1 MFTICLDH
9 QLRSTEPLEVVTCT
23 CPERK
28 VKMVSKG
35 VTDLKNKNPV
45 KYTQCKYVHMKNM
58 NTEFLLPIK
67 PTPLQQ
73 MAAPP

>member
-9 QLRSTEPLEVVTCT
+9 HLRSTEPLEVVTCT

-35 VTDLKNKNPV
+35 VTDLKKKKKPCEV
-45 KYTQCKYVHMKNM
+45 HTMQIRTYEKYEY
-58 NTEFLLPIK
+58 
-67 PTPLQQ
+67 
-73 MAAPP
+73 